1 MIIKIATGKDESG
14 KIQWTHLYSSA
25 IRNRLR
31 RSLNLADIPDTA
43 EARKNLGI
51 EAYIGDLTEA
61 LYESLKKYVDQQD
74 VSYDKAVRTYI
85 TNNVETRLDD
95 HDAQLTDLY
104 NTMLPKK
111 DFDDY
116 FKVSWDK
123 RIPKVIEDLKKYS
136 DDNLAKAKQHSDSNL
151 GTAKSYTN
159 TEISKLETNL
169 KAYVDGQV
177 KTLGERIGKVETSVS
192 NLGTRVNNMVST
204 INTNFRDISKD
215 LDYIATTAE
224 KLILYLNEELGVVAA
239 KLTCI
244 NYISEAILNYLS
256 GGTIQTA
263 ASAVRTQVN
272 NMHRITD
279 ATAPRTE
286 TRVKY
291 TVKEVQ

>member
-61 LYESLKKYVDQQD
+61 LFESLKQYVDQRD
-74 VSYDKAVRTYI
+74 IFYDEKVFRCINTEI
-85 TNNVETRLDD
+85 KPDLIK
-95 HDAQLTDLY
+95 HAQSIEEL
-104 NTMLPKK
+104 NKIMLPKK

-116 FKVSWDK
+116 FQVSWDK
-123 RIPKVIEDLKKYS
+123 RIPKVIEDLQKYS
-136 DDNLAKAKQHSDSNL
+136 DNNLVKAKQHSDSNL

-177 KTLGERIGKVETSVS
+177 RTLGERIGKVETSVR
-192 NLGTRVNNMVST
+192 NLETRVNNMVSV
-204 INTNFRDISKD
+204 ININFRDISKD

-279 ATAPRTE
+279 ATQPRTE